1 MKKKSILAARIS
13 LAALLCGGLFT
24 LGHAA
29 SPATAYFGV
38 GGGTTRFGY
47 TSSTCSDQLG
57 YCSLSSTDSNVRIF
71 AGYNVTSNI
80 ALELAYDDFGKI
92 TGIAYTDGLPGTL
105 SETNTAADFS
115 IVGKLPLA
123 SKVFLTGR
131 FGEFASNISANA
143 TVFGYS
149 ASESSHASN
158 LFAGLGAGYDFTP
171 HIEGKLEF
179 MHYNKAGDSGSNI
192 DTGSVSLAYNF

>member
-1 MKKKSILAARIS
+1 MKKSS
-13 LAALLCGGLFT
+13 LALTRVYVATLLWGGLCS

-29 SPATAYFGV
+29 NPATAYVGV

-57 YCSLSSTDSNVRIF
+57 YCSLSSTDSNFRIF

-92 TGIAYTDGLPGTL
+92 TGTAYSYGLPGTL

-115 IVGKLPLA
+115 IIGKLPLA
-123 SKVFLTGR
+123 PKFFLTGR
-131 FGEFASNISANA
+131 FGDFASNVSANA
-143 TVFGYS
+143 NVYGYS
-149 ASESSHASN
+149 ASESSHTSN
-158 LFAGLGAGYDFTP
+158 LFAGVGVGYDFTP

-179 MHYNKAGDSGSNI
+179 THYNKAGDSGSNI
-192 DTGSVSLAYNF
+192 DTGTASLAYNF